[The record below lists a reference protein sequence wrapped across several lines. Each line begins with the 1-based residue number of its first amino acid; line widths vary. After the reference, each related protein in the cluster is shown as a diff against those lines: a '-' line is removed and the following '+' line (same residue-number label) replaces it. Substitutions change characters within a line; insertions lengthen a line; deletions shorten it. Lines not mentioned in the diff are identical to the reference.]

1 MAGPCPGHPR
11 LYRASAAWASIP
23 VSAGSTIMAE
33 FLQFLFSGLTV
44 GAIYALVA
52 LGFTLIY
59 NASDV
64 INFAQGEFVM
74 LGGMVTVFLA
84 AAGVPLPLAAIAAVV
99 TAIVVGLLLYWLAIE
114 PARGASAVTLI
125 IITIGASILLR
136 GVASIVFDKRF
147 HSLPPLLGAD
157 PIFIGGAAVLPQS
170 IVVFGAAA
178 AVFLGLRVLMD
189 RTLLGKALIAIA
201 ANRLAAR
208 LVGINTAALVGL
220 SFAVSAAIGAVGGVL
235 ITPIT
240 LTSYDVGT
248 LLALKGF
255 AAAMLGGMGHP
266 FGAMVGGLIIGLL
279 EAFGAG
285 YVSSAYKDAIAFLV
299 ILVVL
304 FAMPQGLF
312 GRAGI
317 ERV

>member
-1 MAGPCPGHPR
+1 MP
-11 LYRASAAWASIP
+11 
-23 VSAGSTIMAE
+23 E

-52 LGFTLIY
+52 VGFTLIY

-74 LGGMVTVFLA
+74 LGGMVTVFGV
-84 AAGVPLPLAAIAAVV
+84 AAGVPLPLAAVVAVV
-99 TAIVVGLLLYWLAIE
+99 VAVAVGVVLHKLAIE

-136 GVASIVFDKRF
+136 GVAGVVFDKRF
-147 HSLPPLLGAD
+147 HSLPPFAGPEPWQIA
-157 PIFIGGAAVLPQS
+157 GAAVLPQS
-170 IVVFGAAA
+170 ILVLIGTGVIVIALWVFTAH
-178 AVFLGLRVLMD
+178 
-189 RTLLGKALIAIA
+189 TLTGKALIATA
-201 ANRLAAR
+201 SNRLAAR
-208 LVGINTAALVGL
+208 LVGINTDRIVGL
-220 SFAVSAAIGAVGGVL
+220 SFAVSAGVGAIGGIL
-235 ITPIT
+235 MTPIT

-255 AAAMLGGMGHP
+255 AAAMLGGMGNP
-266 FGAMVGGLIIGLL
+266 LGAVAGGLLVGLL

-285 YVSSAYKDAIAFLV
+285 YISSAYKDAIAFLV
-299 ILVVL
+299 ILGVL
-304 FAMPQGLF
+304 FVMPQGLF
-312 GRAGI
+312 GRAGV

>member
-1 MAGPCPGHPR
+1 
-11 LYRASAAWASIP
+11 
-23 VSAGSTIMAE
+23 MAE
-33 FLQFLFSGLTV
+33 FFQFLMSGLTV
-44 GAIYALVA
+44 GAVYALVA
-52 LGFTLIY
+52 LGFTLVY

-64 INFAQGEFVM
+64 VNFAQGEFVM
-74 LGGMVTVFLA
+74 LGGMVTVFVA
-84 AAGVPLPLAAIAAVV
+84 AAGVPLPLAALIAVVAAV
-99 TAIVVGLLLYWLAIE
+99 AVGLLLYWLAIE

-136 GVASIVFDKRF
+136 GAAQILFDKQF
-147 HSLPPLLGAD
+147 HKLPSFSGDTPVNL
-157 PIFIGGAAVLPQS
+157 FGAAVQPQS
-170 IVVFGAAA
+170 FWVLGGTAVIVLLLYA
-178 AVFLGLRVLMD
+178 FLE
-189 RTLLGKALIAIA
+189 RTVLGKAVLATA

-208 LVGINTAALVGL
+208 LVGINTATVMALAFGG
-220 SFAVSAAIGAVGGVL
+220 SAAIGAIAGIL

-255 AAAMLGGMGHP
+255 AAAMLGGMGNP
-266 FGAMVGGLIIGLL
+266 LGAMAGGLLLGLL

-285 YVSSAYKDAIAFLV
+285 YISSTYKDAFAFIV

-312 GRAGI
+312 GRRVV